1 VPSIDPW
8 SEETWSEEPAPP
20 RQRFGTG
27 CLVALIVSM
36 IGLTLAAILVL
47 RALDAASSGVSL

>member
-8 SEETWSEEPAPP
+8 SDEPAPP

-27 CLVALIVSM
+27 CLIALIVSA
-36 IGLTLAAILVL
+36 IGLVLAAILVL